1 MTPAQLAVAI
11 SEAAAAAADAGELGR
26 LGPADVPAATVE
38 RPKNPEHGD
47 YATNLAMRLA
57 KPAGLAPRAVAEVL
71 AVRLGKLDGVVA
83 VDVAGPGF
91 LNLTLADD
99 ALGEAARLAVVAGA
113 LHGRS
118 EALAGRSVNLE
129 FVSANPTGPVHLG
142 GTRWAAVGDAM
153 GRLLT
158 AAGADVTREYYVN
171 DAGAQIDR
179 FAASLLAVA
188 HGRPAPDD
196 GYVGDYL
203 VPIARDVVD
212 RNPGLLE
219 RTEGDQQAVFKAVG
233 VELMLEEIRRAL
245 DDFGVHFDVWFS
257 ERTLHDA
264 GDLDLALADLRAG
277 GHVYE
282 ADGAVWLRTTTFG
295 DSKDRPLVTSD
306 GRWTY
311 FAADAAYYRN
321 KRARGFDQVVIM
333 LGADHHGYIGRYKAL
348 VAALGDDP
356 DRNLEI
362 LIGQL
367 VNLVKDG
374 QPVRM
379 SKRAGTVV
387 LLDDIVEAIG
397 VDAARYSLA
406 RFDISQSIDIDID
419 LWSSRRNDNPV
430 YYVQYAHAR
439 LSNLQRN
446 AVAAGFEP
454 VTADSAAGVDVALL
468 TDPVEGTLLTAIAE
482 FPERVAGAAE
492 LRAPHRIA
500 RYLEE
505 LAGISHRFYDAH
517 RILPRAGEEQSEAER
532 ELTRARLLLGEA
544 TRVVLASGL
553 GLLGVSAPERM

>member
-1 MTPAQLAVAI
+1 MTPAQLAAAVTEVAV
-11 SEAAAAAADAGELGR
+11 AAADAGELGR
-26 LGPADVPAATVE
+26 VEPTAVPAATVE

-47 YATNLAMRLA
+47 YATNIAMRLA
-57 KPAGLAPRAVAEVL
+57 KPAGMPPRAVAEVL

-91 LNLTLADD
+91 LNLTLADS
-99 ALGEAARLAVVAGA
+99 ALGEAARIAVVQGGA
-113 LHGRS
+113 YGRS
-118 EALAGRSVNLE
+118 ETLAGRSVDLE

-158 AAGADVTREYYVN
+158 AAGAAVTREYYVN

-179 FAASLLAVA
+179 FAESLLAVA
-188 HGRPAPDD
+188 HGRPVPDG

-203 VPIARDVVD
+203 GPIAGDVVD
-212 RNPGLLE
+212 RNPGLLDRPE
-219 RTEGDQQAVFKAVG
+219 AEQVAVFKADG
-233 VELMLEEIRRAL
+233 VDLMLTEIRRAL
-245 DDFGVHFDVWFS
+245 DGFGVHFDVWFS
-257 ERTLHDA
+257 ERTLHDG
-264 GDLDLALADLRAG
+264 GDLDAVLADLRDQ
-277 GHVYE
+277 GHVFE
-282 ADGAVWLRTTTFG
+282 QDGAVWLRTTTFG
-295 DSKDRPLVTSD
+295 DDKDRPLVTSD

-356 DRNLEI
+356 ERNLEI

-379 SKRAGTVV
+379 SKRAGNVV
-387 LLDDIVEAIG
+387 LLDDVVELIG

-406 RFDISQSIDIDID
+406 RFDTSQPIDIDID
-419 LWSSRRNDNPV
+419 LWSSRKSDNPV

-439 LSNLQRN
+439 LSKLQRD
-446 AVAAGFEP
+446 AAAAGIP
-454 VTADSAAGVDVALL
+454 VVTPDTAAEIDVALL
-468 TDPVEGTLLTAIAE
+468 VEPRETALLKAIAE

-505 LAGISHRFYDAH
+505 VAGLYHRFYDGP
-517 RILPRAGEEQSEAER
+517 RILPRDTDEPTDADR
-532 ELTRARLLLGEA
+532 ELTKARLLLGEA
-544 TRVVLASGL
+544 TRIVLAAGL